1 MKTKVVVSTTF
12 VFRQCFVLDCKQVST
27 MTIRVPAILHDVFG
41 ERQSGGE
48 IAAVLGV
55 GLAVACALFLVF
67 PTWTMELPWW
77 RSLLAFLLC
86 FDVAAGSV
94 ANFTRGTSDY
104 YAQRPRHRWIFIA
117 IHVHLPALA
126 WLLSVYLWP
135 AIAAW
140 AYTIMGAAIV
150 NWLHGHSQQVFVA
163 AVLWVLGL
171 ALVIGFGGFPP
182 PFLII
187 AVLFL
192 TKVLYA
198 FSVDHYR
205 NDRGI

>member
-1 MKTKVVVSTTF
+1 
-12 VFRQCFVLDCKQVST
+12 

-41 ERQSGGE
+41 ERQSWGE

-55 GLAVACALFLVF
+55 GLAVAGTLFLAF
-67 PTWTMELPWW
+67 PAWTSELAWW

-94 ANFTRGTSDY
+94 ANFTRGTNDY

-117 IHVHLPALA
+117 VHVHLPALA
-126 WLLSVYLWP
+126 WLLSVDLLP
-135 AIAAW
+135 AVAAW
-140 AYTIMGAAIV
+140 AYTIAGAALV
-150 NWLHGHSQQVFVA
+150 NALHGHPRQTFVA

-171 ALVIGFGGFPP
+171 TLVIGFGGFTP

-192 TKVLYA
+192 TKVLYGFA
-198 FSVDHYR
+198 VDHYR